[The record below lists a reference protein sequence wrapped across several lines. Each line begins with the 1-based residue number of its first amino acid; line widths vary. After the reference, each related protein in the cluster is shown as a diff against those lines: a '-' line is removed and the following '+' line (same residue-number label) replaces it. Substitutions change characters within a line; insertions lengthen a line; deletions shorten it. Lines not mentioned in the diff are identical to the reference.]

1 MQTTKTLC
9 LLCTLLLFF
18 WSLTTADALANSN
31 VSFQSVGVTINLA
44 FPPEAHPT
52 DNISHNLTITANSA
66 LTIQNFTIAV
76 YAPVNSSSQL
86 VKTQTLTSFDLQQ
99 NQNFSSNLALTL
111 PSATN
116 GTLSCFI
123 YLLTDHSADYFS
135 ATFYT
140 TQISS
145 LTFSEMQKTYNEL
158 VANYTTVQSAYNTL
172 LQNYDGLL
180 ANYSSLLSDY
190 TSLQNK
196 YDSLSTDY
204 NSSVASH
211 QALLK
216 TYNAQLGEYT
226 TLNSNYHTLQGKDN
240 ALQTDYDLLN
250 SSRYLIQASY
260 DALNA
265 TYTSLN
271 QTYVD
276 LESQIRNFTQ
286 RISDSENA
294 LNSDK
299 IVMGIFIA
307 TLVCLIALIAYMK
320 KKETN
325 PYLVIRKETVTV
337 KPDQNQE

>member
-1 MQTTKTLC
+1 MQITKTLC
-9 LLCTLLLFF
+9 LLGTLLLFF
-18 WSLTTADALANSN
+18 GSLTTVNASVNSN
-31 VSFQSVGVTINLA
+31 ISFQSVGVTINLV
-44 FPPEAHPT
+44 FPSEVHPT

-99 NQNFSSNLALTL
+99 NQNFSSNLAITL

-123 YLLTDHSADYFS
+123 YLLTDHSSDYFS
-135 ATFYT
+135 TTFYT
-140 TQISS
+140 TQVNE
-145 LTFSEMQKTYNEL
+145 LTFSEMQRTYNEL
-158 VANYTTVQSAYNTL
+158 VANYTALQSNYNSL
-172 LQNYDGLL
+172 FQNYNSLL
-180 ANYSSLLSDY
+180 ANYSNLLSEY
-190 TSLQNK
+190 SSLQNK
-196 YDSLSTDY
+196 YDSLSTNY
-204 NSSVASH
+204 NSSLASH
-211 QALLK
+211 QALLV
-216 TYNAQLGEYT
+216 TYNSQLADFNS
-226 TLNSNYHTLQGKDN
+226 LNSNYHTLLDKDN
-240 ALQTDYDLLN
+240 ALKTDFDLLN

-265 TYTSLN
+265 SYTALN
-271 QTYVD
+271 QTYNS
-276 LESQIRNFTQ
+276 LESQISNFTK

-307 TLVCLIALIAYMK
+307 ILVCLIALIAYLR

-337 KPDQNQE
+337 KPDQNQ